1 MKNIFISYAADDPV
15 WDQASVLELAQAI
28 DAVGAKVV
36 WDVRH
41 LESQDRKLSPA
52 EWRDWMNSALKDSHH
67 VLCLASEKYAA
78 LWQRDEPVSGGFGV
92 AHESIRMTH
101 TLYFQKNHNHGWIA
115 TVRKEGAP
123 RACIPS
129 DLQYD
134 CPDYEWQR
142 ERDILMRHVSAKV
155 QPQPVPAL
163 GITQHAPTESL
174 AAPAA
179 QAPNPLAHQK
189 AHSIELLA
197 ASAELQAATS
207 ASKNLKEWAR
217 PASLDSPDKL
227 VDWVMQLPIEKPSQ
241 AVKESPQAVTLSD
254 AMKELRNC
262 YAKAA
267 VACKDETSKNAA
279 ASATAALYLLCVCRM
294 VAIDTRDPLVPVPG
308 MEGDEAAVKLIAS
321 IVSVVLAGGRLRL
334 QSAAAN
340 GTPLAEGTF
349 SAQLEGFSSDD
360 ELERALYATVVL
372 SPSATHAG
380 LKTGPLTEQ
389 EYADLQQA
397 LEDIR
402 NVGTELQALTLVVFG
417 SPSKPG
423 HRFRLADDLKIP
435 LFHTADQVAVQVLG
449 MSPERLISQLKAL
462 WKDVGSDIRPAIT
475 SAGQAAQPPWQ
486 EMLALLQQLVE
497 QTKGSTDAA
506 TLQKQLAD
514 LESASKSG
522 TKPSRD
528 LLAPT
533 QKTLEGLN
541 NVGNNFSGLIE
552 RLFQLMNALS

>member
-1 MKNIFISYAADDPV
+1 MENIFISYAADDPV

-28 DAVGAKVV
+28 DAIGAKVV

-41 LESQDRKLSPA
+41 QDNQGRKLSPA

-78 LWQRDEPVSGGFGV
+78 LWQRDETVSGGFGV

-101 TLYFQKNHNHGWIA
+101 KLYFQKNHNHGWIA
-115 TVRKEGAP
+115 TVRKDGAH
-123 RACIPS
+123 RACIPN
-129 DLQYD
+129 DLQFD
-134 CPDYEWQR
+134 CPEYEWPR

-155 QPQPVPAL
+155 QPQPVSAP
-163 GITQHAPTESL
+163 GMTQHAPTESV
-174 AAPAA
+174 AASAT
-179 QAPNPLAHQK
+179 QAPKPLVHQK
-189 AHSIELLA
+189 EHSVELLA
-197 ASAELQAATS
+197 ASTELQAATS
-207 ASKNLKEWAR
+207 ASDNLKEWAK
-217 PASLDSPDKL
+217 PATLDSPEKL
-227 VDWVMQLPIEKPSQ
+227 VEWIMQLPIED
-241 AVKESPQAVTLSD
+241 LSRT
-254 AMKELRNC
+254 MRELRNC
-262 YAKAA
+262 YSKAA
-267 VACKDETSKNAA
+267 KACKDEASKNAA

-294 VAIDTRDPLVPVPG
+294 VAIDTREQLVPVPG
-308 MEGDEAAVKLIAS
+308 MEDDEAAVKLMAS

-349 SAQLEGFSSDD
+349 SARLQGFSSDD

-372 SPSATHAG
+372 SADATNAG
-380 LKTGPLTEQ
+380 LKTGPLTQQ

-423 HRFRLADDLKIP
+423 HRFRLAEDLQVP
-435 LFHTADQVAVQVLG
+435 LFHTADEVAVQVLG
-449 MSPERLISQLKAL
+449 MPPAKLISQLKAL
-462 WKDVGSDIRPAIT
+462 WKDVGSDIRPASP
-475 SAGQAAQPPWQ
+475 SAGHAAQPPWQ
-486 EMLALLQQLVE
+486 EMLALLQQLVV

-506 TLQKQLAD
+506 QLQGQLAE
-514 LESASKSG
+514 LETARTTG

-528 LLAPT
+528 LLAST
-533 QKTLEGLN
+533 RRTVEGLN
-541 NVGNNFSGLIE
+541 KVGDGFSDLVVRAIKFLE
-552 RLFQLMNALS
+552 YFQ